1 MKLHELFESEPKT
14 PDEEEGFLSPLSTGH
29 KKTIDIIGLG
39 SILGRNYL
47 TLGPHAHT
55 AKRKLR
61 QVGMYRP
68 ELESALNNLVRK
80 KGPDG
85 SCKNEILDWIETHE
99 PETYTELK
107 IKPLDRDPKTGKPRQ
122 EGRVSRDDTTGRLSP
137 ITSG

>member
-1 MKLHELFESEPKT
+1 M
-14 PDEEEGFLSPLSTGH
+14 
-29 KKTIDIIGLG
+29 
-39 SILGRNYL
+39 
-47 TLGPHAHT
+47 LGPHAHT

-68 ELESALNNLVRK
+68 ELETALNSLVRK

-99 PETYTELK
+99 PETYTELQ
-107 IKPLDRDPKTGKPRQ
+107 IKQLDRDPKTGKPRQ

-137 ITSG
+137 LT